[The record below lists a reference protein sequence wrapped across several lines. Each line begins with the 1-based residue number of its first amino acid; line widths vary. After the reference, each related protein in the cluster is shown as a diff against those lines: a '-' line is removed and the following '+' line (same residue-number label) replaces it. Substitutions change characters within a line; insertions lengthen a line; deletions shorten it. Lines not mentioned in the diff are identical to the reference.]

1 MLSYPFF
8 PLGVYALCFNS
19 KLIII
24 SLGKKVVARF
34 NEIVTRPLLEG
45 ALDAFKK
52 YAVKEEDIDVSN
64 TISSNSFFSFHNCV
78 CIIVL
83 DYSSGM

>member
-1 MLSYPFF
+1 M
-8 PLGVYALCFNS
+8 
-19 KLIII
+19 IIF
-24 SLGKKVVARF
+24 LGKKVVARF

-52 YAVKEEDIDVSN
+52 YAVKEEDIDVSD
-64 TISSNSFFSFHNCV
+64 IIFSNSLLPFHNCV
-78 CIIVL
+78 CIFLL